1 MRMRKRARKS
11 AARSGARVPLLVSS
25 IVHAVLVIL
34 LVRFATVGA
43 DEPRKPGRFTTRV
56 RTVEP
61 PLPERRDFDPPLPT
75 PEEPSEA
82 TLTEAAPP
90 ETDLPEIPSEP
101 FVDDGPAAILLST
114 PLERC
119 MAAGLVGRRR
129 AEPPPPARRA
139 APVRVA
145 RKRPAGP
152 SRRAAPDPGNV
163 PPRYPKLA
171 EDRGIAGAVLLRV
184 VVSPEGEV
192 ISVAVRE
199 SSGHALLDREA
210 VRAVLRWRF
219 RPALREGV
227 PVVAAVEVP
236 IRFEAG

>member
-1 MRMRKRARKS
+1 MRKRARRS
-11 AARSGARVPLLVSS
+11 AARSGARVPLLVSFL
-25 IVHAVLVIL
+25 VHAVLVIL
-34 LVRFATVGA
+34 LIRFATVGA
-43 DEPRKPGRFTTRV
+43 DEPGKPGRFTTRV
-56 RTVEP
+56 RTEAA
-61 PLPERRDFDPPLPT
+61 PLPEPRDFDPPLPS
-75 PEEPSEA
+75 PEEPCEA
-82 TLTEAAPP
+82 TLEEEPPP
-90 ETDLPEIPSEP
+90 ETDIPEIPSEP
-101 FVDDGPAAILLST
+101 FADDGPAAILLST

-129 AEPPPPARRA
+129 PAPPPPARRA

-163 PPRYPKLA
+163 PPSYPKLA

-192 ISVAVRE
+192 LSVDVRE
-199 SSGHALLDREA
+199 SSGHVLLDREA
-210 VRAVLRWRF
+210 VRAVRQWRF
-219 RPALREGV
+219 RPALREGI
-227 PVVAAVEVP
+227 PVAAAVDVP